1 MQKGKNKETAKKTE
15 SVNGEKK
22 KVHKKGG
29 NEVAFRP
36 QSIVEARYNLDRR
49 QNDIMDIAF
58 GMIDDQIDKKE
69 YSIRVADVKEY
80 YNIEDKSHAYRFLKQ
95 AVESLEG
102 KGFKLKKDE
111 NTSIFYPWFSKITY
125 VRAKNEENSHI
136 DFKMDDD
143 LKRMIVESRRGAY
156 YSIRYAINLSNK
168 YAKRLYYLF
177 QDRKNWN
184 LKNPDME
191 TGVFTIAIDEML
203 RMLDCPKS
211 YKYTDFK
218 RYVIKPSMEQINGS
232 TDIYFEYEEN
242 KGKLKSGQKGVL
254 SLTFHVTQLSANS
267 KVVAE
272 SPFYEITKQHSE
284 VKKYGYSNSEVRD
297 ILSMAKKYGRDR
309 NFIKE
314 ALAIVERSKCESRV
328 GLACYF
334 MKNGYNQPYEK
345 EQSWENK
352 YKMEKIEGQKI
363 SPAFHQREYDYEKL
377 ERDLLSSNIQPE
389 EKQVDSFTE
398 QGVRQAREVSSN
410 TQPEEKQVVTFT
422 DQRGGQVREISVDEL
437 QKMMAGNPQLQREI
451 ASLLEKM
458 NSNKL

>member
-1 MQKGKNKETAKKTE
+1 MAKKSE
-15 SVNGEKK
+15 SSQNEKK
-22 KVHKKGG
+22 KVRKKGG

-58 GMIDDQIDKKE
+58 GMIDDQVDKKE

-111 NTSIFYPWFSKITY
+111 DTSIFYPWFSKITY

-184 LKNPDME
+184 LKNPEME
-191 TGVFTIAIDEML
+191 TGVFTIAIEELL

-232 TDIYFEYEEN
+232 TDIHFEYEEN
-242 KGKLKSGQKGVL
+242 RGKLKSGQKGVV
-254 SLTFHVTQLSANS
+254 SITFHVTQLNPKA
-267 KVVAE
+267 KVVADAV
-272 SPFYEITKQHSE
+272 FYEITNQHMRIKQRGYLDSE
-284 VKKYGYSNSEVRD
+284 IRD
-297 ILSMAKKYGRDR
+297 ILSMAKKYERDDK
-309 NFIKE
+309 FVEE
-314 ALAIVERSKCESRV
+314 ALDVVACSKCESKV

-334 MKNGYNQPYEK
+334 MKNGYNVPHSKKRVDEQNESFDKVAEK
-345 EQSWENK
+345 NS
-352 YKMEKIEGQKI
+352 YYDF
-363 SPAFHQREYDYEKL
+363 PQREYNYEEL
-377 ERDLLSSNIQPE
+377 ERNLLNPNKERE
-389 EKQVDSFTE
+389 ESQQSEMKTYQ
-398 QGVRQAREVSSN
+398 N
-410 TQPEEKQVVTFT
+410 NNKKN
-422 DQRGGQVREISVDEL
+422 EISFEEL
-437 QKMMAGNPQLQREI
+437 QSMMVGNPQLQQQI

-458 NSNKL
+458 NKDKE

>member
-1 MQKGKNKETAKKTE
+1 MAKKAE
-15 SVNGEKK
+15 SSANNEKK
-22 KVHKKGG
+22 KARKKGG

-58 GMIDDQIDKKE
+58 GMIDDQIDRKE

-111 NTSIFYPWFSKITY
+111 DTSIFYPWFSKITY
-125 VRAKNEENSHI
+125 VRAKDEENSHI

-191 TGVFTIAIDEML
+191 TGVFTIAIEELL

-242 KGKLKSGQKGVL
+242 RGKLKSGQRGVL
-254 SLTFHVTQLSANS
+254 SLTFHVTQLNPNS
-267 KVVAE
+267 KVVADAA
-272 SPFYEITKQHSE
+272 FYEITSQHLE
-284 VKKYGYSNSEVRD
+284 IRKRGYLDAEVRD
-297 ILSMAKKYGRDR
+297 ILSMAKRYDRDD
-309 NFIKE
+309 NFIQE
-314 ALAIVERSKCESRV
+314 ALEIVDHTKCESRV

-334 MKNGYNQPYEK
+334 MTLVSVHP
-345 EQSWENK
+345 
-352 YKMEKIEGQKI
+352 
-363 SPAFHQREYDYEKL
+363 FHQIFAF
-377 ERDLLSSNIQPE
+377 LL
-389 EKQVDSFTE
+389 
-398 QGVRQAREVSSN
+398 
-410 TQPEEKQVVTFT
+410 
-422 DQRGGQVREISVDEL
+422 
-437 QKMMAGNPQLQREI
+437 
-451 ASLLEKM
+451 
-458 NSNKL
+458 

>member
-1 MQKGKNKETAKKTE
+1 MAKKSE
-15 SVNGEKK
+15 SSQNEKK
-22 KVHKKGG
+22 KVRKKGG

-58 GMIDDQIDKKE
+58 GMIDDQVDKKE

-111 NTSIFYPWFSKITY
+111 DTSIFYPWFSKITY
-125 VRAKNEENSHI
+125 VRARDEENSHI

-184 LKNPDME
+184 QKNPDLE
-191 TGVFTIAIDEML
+191 TGAFTIAIEELL

-242 KGKLKSGQKGVL
+242 KGKLRSGQKGVL
-254 SLTFHVTQLSANS
+254 SLTFHVTQLNPNS
-267 KVVAE
+267 KIVADAA
-272 SPFYEITKQHSE
+272 FYEITSQHVE
-284 VKKYGYSNSEVRD
+284 IRKRGYLDAEVRD
-297 ILSMAKKYGRDR
+297 ILSMAKKHARDDQY
-309 NFIKE
+309 IQE
-314 ALAIVERSKCESRV
+314 ALDVVERTKCDSRV

-334 MKNGYNQPYEK
+334 MKNGYNQISSGRKTEK
-345 EQSWENK
+345 KELETPESVSA
-352 YKMEKIEGQKI
+352 YYG
-363 SPAFHQREYDYEKL
+363 FHQRDY
-377 ERDLLSSNIQPE
+377 NY
-389 EKQVDSFTE
+389 
-398 QGVRQAREVSSN
+398 
-410 TQPEEKQVVTFT
+410 
-422 DQRGGQVREISVDEL
+422 DEL
-437 QKMMAGNPQLQREI
+437 EKNLLNQEGITKESHDTEITKEPKVTGKKEITKEITVEELQSMMAGNPQLQQEI

-458 NSNKL
+458 NGEKK

>member
-1 MQKGKNKETAKKTE
+1 MAKKSE
-15 SVNGEKK
+15 STHIEKK
-22 KVHKKGG
+22 KVRKKGG

-58 GMIDDQIDKKE
+58 GMIDDQVDKKE

-111 NTSIFYPWFSKITY
+111 DTSIFYPWFSKITY
-125 VRAKNEENSHI
+125 VRARDEENSHI

-177 QDRKNWN
+177 QDRKNMYE
-184 LKNPDME
+184 KIPDRE
-191 TGVFTIAIDEML
+191 TGVFTIAIEELL

-218 RYVIKPSMEQINGS
+218 RYVLKPSMEQINGS

-242 KGKLKSGQKGVL
+242 RGKLKSGQRGII
-254 SLTFHVTQLSANS
+254 SLTFRVMQLSPNS
-267 KVVAE
+267 KVVADT
-272 SPFYEITKQHSE
+272 SFYEITSQHVELRKRGYQDAE
-284 VKKYGYSNSEVRD
+284 VKD
-297 ILSMAKKYGRDR
+297 ILSMAKKFERDDH
-309 NFIKE
+309 FIRE
-314 ALAIVERSKCESRV
+314 ALDIVEQTKCESKV

-334 MKNGYNQPYEK
+334 MKNGYNQPNGKHPVEQRETINK
-345 EQSWENK
+345 VAEQST
-352 YKMEKIEGQKI
+352 YH
-363 SPAFHQREYDYEKL
+363 AFPQREYNYEEL
-377 ERDLLSSNIQPE
+377 ERNILQQKQIKE
-389 EKQVDSFTE
+389 EKKCPDEMPVKKS
-398 QGVRQAREVSSN
+398 R
-410 TQPEEKQVVTFT
+410 KKK
-422 DQRGGQVREISVDEL
+422 EISVEEL
-437 QKMMAGNPQLQREI
+437 QSMMAQNPMLQQEI
-451 ASLLEKM
+451 VSLLEKM
-458 NSNKL
+458 KGKNEPK

>member
-1 MQKGKNKETAKKTE
+1 MREYGGKYSEGGSMAKKAET
-15 SVNGEKK
+15 SQNEKK
-22 KVHKKGG
+22 KVKKKGG

-125 VRAKNEENSHI
+125 VRAKDEENSHI

-191 TGVFTIAIDEML
+191 TGVFTIAIDELL

-218 RYVIKPSMEQINGS
+218 RYVIRPSMEQINGS

-254 SLTFHVTQLSANS
+254 SLTFHVTQLNPNS
-267 KVVAE
+267 KIVAD
-272 SPFYEITKQHSE
+272 STFYEITSQHVE
-284 VKKYGYSNSEVRD
+284 IRKRGYQDTEVRD
-297 ILSMAKKYGRDR
+297 ILSMARKFNRDDR
-309 NFIKE
+309 FIEE
-314 ALAIVERSKCESRV
+314 ALDVVDQTKCDSRV

-334 MKNGYNQPYEK
+334 MKQGYNQPYANR
-345 EQSWENK
+345 Q
-352 YKMEKIEGQKI
+352 MEKADGLKI
-363 SPAFHQREYDYEKL
+363 AERTTAYADFQQRDYNYEELEKN
-377 ERDLLSSNIQPE
+377 LLNQGGISEPPQE
-389 EKQVDSFTE
+389 TE
-398 QGVRQAREVSSN
+398 AKKPKSTGV
-410 TQPEEKQVVTFT
+410 K
-422 DQRGGQVREISVDEL
+422 EISVEEL
-437 QKMMAGNPQLQREI
+437 QSMMAGNPQLQKEI

-458 NSNKL
+458 NGERK

>member
-1 MQKGKNKETAKKTE
+1 MAKKSE
-15 SVNGEKK
+15 SQNGGK
-22 KVHKKGG
+22 KVRKKGG

-58 GMIDDQIDKKE
+58 GMIDDQVDKKE

-111 NTSIFYPWFSKITY
+111 DTSIFYPWFSKITY
-125 VRAKNEENSHI
+125 VRAKDEENSHI

-143 LKRMIVESRRGAY
+143 LKKMIVDSRRGAY

-184 LKNPDME
+184 AKNPALE
-191 TGVFTIAIDEML
+191 TGVFTIAIDELL

-242 KGKLKSGQKGVL
+242 RGKLKSGQHGIV
-254 SLTFHVTQLSANS
+254 SLTFHVTQLNPNS
-267 KVVAE
+267 KVVADAA
-272 SPFYEITKQHSE
+272 FYEVTSQHGQIRKRGYTDSE
-284 VKKYGYSNSEVRD
+284 TRD
-297 ILSMAKKYGRDR
+297 ILTMAGKYNRDEI
-309 NFIKE
+309 FINE
-314 ALAIVERSKCESRV
+314 ALDIVDVTKCDSRV

-334 MKNGYNQPYEK
+334 MKNGYKKPSGRYGTGTQGRADRVAEY
-345 EQSWENK
+345 SG
-352 YKMEKIEGQKI
+352 YSDI
-363 SPAFHQREYDYEKL
+363 HQREYDYEEL
-377 ERDLLSSNIQPE
+377 EKNLLNKSAKPE
-389 EKQVDSFTE
+389 KPEPLVT
-398 QGVRQAREVSSN
+398 VS
-410 TQPEEKQVVTFT
+410 E
-422 DQRGGQVREISVDEL
+422 RGGGEKKEISVEEL
-437 QKMMAGNPQLQREI
+437 QSMMAGNPQLQQEI

-458 NSNKL
+458 SGKK

>member
-1 MQKGKNKETAKKTE
+1 MAKKSE
-15 SVNGEKK
+15 SAQNQKK
-22 KVHKKGG
+22 KIRKKGG

-58 GMIDDQIDKKE
+58 GMIDDEVDRKE

-111 NTSIFYPWFSKITY
+111 DTSIFYPWFSKITY
-125 VRAKNEENSHI
+125 VRARDEENSHI

-184 LKNPDME
+184 LKNPELE
-191 TGVFTIAIDEML
+191 TGVFTIAIEELL

-242 KGKLKSGQKGVL
+242 RGKLKSGQKGVI
-254 SLTFHVTQLSANS
+254 SLTFHVTQLSPNS
-267 KVVAE
+267 KVVADAV
-272 SPFYEITKQHSE
+272 FYEITRQHTD
-284 VKKYGYSNSEVRD
+284 VKKRGYLDGEVRD
-297 ILSMAKKYGRDR
+297 ILSMAKKYKRDEMFV
-309 NFIKE
+309 NE
-314 ALAIVERSKCESRV
+314 ALDIVDHTRCESRV

-334 MKNGYNQPYEK
+334 MKNGYNQPGQNRQPENGEAGNNMQGSFPQRNYNYEELERSLLNREQAESGDLQK
-345 EQSWENK
+345 EKKLEPKTENK
-352 YKMEKIEGQKI
+352 AKKI
-363 SPAFHQREYDYEKL
+363 SVE
-377 ERDLLSSNIQPE
+377 
-389 EKQVDSFTE
+389 
-398 QGVRQAREVSSN
+398 
-410 TQPEEKQVVTFT
+410 
-422 DQRGGQVREISVDEL
+422 EL
-437 QKMMAGNPQLQREI
+437 QSMMAENPQFQKEI

-458 NSNKL
+458 SGEGMQP

>member
-1 MQKGKNKETAKKTE
+1 MARKSEVSTQN
-15 SVNGEKK
+15 EKK
-22 KVHKKGG
+22 KVRKKGG

-58 GMIDDQIDKKE
+58 GMIDDQVDKKE

-111 NTSIFYPWFSKITY
+111 DTSIFYPWFSKITY
-125 VRAKNEENSHI
+125 VRAKDEENSHI

-191 TGVFTIAIDEML
+191 TGVFTIAIEELL

-232 TDIYFEYEEN
+232 TDIYFEYVEN
-242 KGKLKSGQKGVL
+242 RGKLRSGQKGVM
-254 SLTFHVTQLSANS
+254 SLTFHVTQLNPNS
-267 KVVAE
+267 KVVAD
-272 SPFYEITKQHSE
+272 SAFYEITSQHVE
-284 VKKYGYSNSEVRD
+284 IRKKGYQDAEVRD
-297 ILSMAKKYGRDR
+297 ILSMAKKYERDDA
-309 NFIKE
+309 FIQE
-314 ALAIVERSKCESRV
+314 ALEIVDHTRCDSRV

-334 MKNGYNQPYEK
+334 MKNGYNQLSTGRQVDPRTPLKVAEK
-345 EQSWENK
+345 STYQS
-352 YKMEKIEGQKI
+352 
-363 SPAFHQREYDYEKL
+363 FHQRDYNYDEL
-377 ERDLLSSNIQPE
+377 ERDLLTQGGIAQDMRQPE
-389 EKQVDSFTE
+389 EPME
-398 QGVRQAREVSSN
+398 QKAPG
-410 TQPEEKQVVTFT
+410 KK
-422 DQRGGQVREISVDEL
+422 EISVEEL
-437 QKMMAGNPQLQREI
+437 QSMMASNPQLQQEI

-458 NSNKL
+458 NGEGNGRMM

>member
-1 MQKGKNKETAKKTE
+1 MAKKSE
-15 SVNGEKK
+15 SSQNEKK
-22 KVHKKGG
+22 KVRKKGG

-58 GMIDDQIDKKE
+58 GMIDDQVDKKE

-111 NTSIFYPWFSKITY
+111 DTSIFYPWFSKITY
-125 VRAKNEENSHI
+125 VRAKDEENSHI

-184 LKNPDME
+184 QKNPDLE
-191 TGVFTIAIDEML
+191 TGTFTIAIEELL

-242 KGKLKSGQKGVL
+242 KGKLRSGQKGVL
-254 SLTFHVTQLSANS
+254 SLTFHVTQLNPNS
-267 KVVAE
+267 KIVADAA
-272 SPFYEITKQHSE
+272 FYEITSQHVE
-284 VKKYGYSNSEVRD
+284 IRKRGYLDAEVRD
-297 ILSMAKKYGRDR
+297 ILSMAKKHSR
-309 NFIKE
+309 NDQYIQE
-314 ALAIVERSKCESRV
+314 ALDVVERTKCDSRV

-334 MKNGYNQPYEK
+334 MKNGYNQISSGRKTEK
-345 EQSWENK
+345 KELETPESVSA
-352 YKMEKIEGQKI
+352 YYG
-363 SPAFHQREYDYEKL
+363 FHQRDY
-377 ERDLLSSNIQPE
+377 NY
-389 EKQVDSFTE
+389 
-398 QGVRQAREVSSN
+398 
-410 TQPEEKQVVTFT
+410 
-422 DQRGGQVREISVDEL
+422 DEL
-437 QKMMAGNPQLQREI
+437 EKNLLNQEGISKESHGAEITKEPKVNGKKEITVEELQCMMAGNPQLQQEI

-458 NSNKL
+458 NGENK

>member
-1 MQKGKNKETAKKTE
+1 MARKSDSTQN
-15 SVNGEKK
+15 EKK
-22 KVHKKGG
+22 KVRKKGG

-58 GMIDDQIDKKE
+58 GMIDDEVDKKE

-111 NTSIFYPWFSKITY
+111 DTSIFYPWFSKITY
-125 VRAKNEENSHI
+125 VRARDEENSHI

-191 TGVFTIAIDEML
+191 TGVFTITIEELL

-242 KGKLKSGQKGVL
+242 RGKLKSGQKGVI
-254 SLTFHVTQLSANS
+254 SLTFHVTQLNPNS
-267 KVVAE
+267 KVVAD
-272 SPFYEITKQHSE
+272 SSFYEITSQHLE
-284 VKKYGYSNSEVRD
+284 IKKRGYQDAEAKD
-297 ILSMAKKYGRDR
+297 ILSMAKKYNRDDG
-309 NFIKE
+309 FIQE
-314 ALAIVERSKCESRV
+314 ALDIVDRTKCDSRV

-334 MKNGYNQPYEK
+334 MKNGYNQPSNSRQIEK
-345 EQSWENK
+345 VIS
-352 YKMEKIEGQKI
+352 EKKPEPSSYHG
-363 SPAFHQREYDYEKL
+363 FHQRNYDYEEL
-377 ERDLLSSNIQPE
+377 EKNLLNRAPVSESLKSVDISEAQ
-389 EKQVDSFTE
+389 EK
-398 QGVRQAREVSSN
+398 N
-410 TQPEEKQVVTFT
+410 EKK
-422 DQRGGQVREISVDEL
+422 EISVEEL
-437 QKMMAGNPQLQREI
+437 QNMMAENPQLKQEI

-458 NSNKL
+458 NGEHK

>member
-1 MQKGKNKETAKKTE
+1 MPKKAEASSQDAKK
-15 SVNGEKK
+15 KIR
-22 KVHKKGG
+22 KKGG

-58 GMIDDQIDKKE
+58 GMIDDQVDKKE

-111 NTSIFYPWFSKITY
+111 DTSIFYPWFSKITY
-125 VRAKNEENSHI
+125 VRAKDEENSHI

-191 TGVFTIAIDEML
+191 TGVFTIAIEELL

-242 KGKLKSGQKGVL
+242 RGKLKSGQKGVL
-254 SLTFHVTQLSANS
+254 SLTFHVTQLNANS
-267 KVVAE
+267 KVVADAA
-272 SPFYEITKQHSE
+272 FYEITSQHVE
-284 VKKYGYSNSEVRD
+284 IRKRGYQDAEVRD
-297 ILSMAKKYGRDR
+297 ILSMAKKYER
-309 NFIKE
+309 NDSFIQE
-314 ALAIVERSKCESRV
+314 ALDIVDRSKCDSRV

-334 MKNGYNQPYEK
+334 MKNGYNQLSSGHYSEK
-345 EQSWENK
+345 ENMMTKVAES
-352 YKMEKIEGQKI
+352 
-363 SPAFHQREYDYEKL
+363 SAACHPFHQREYDYEEL
-377 ERDLLSSNIQPE
+377 EKNLLSQNSIANE
-389 EKQVDSFTE
+389 GSKADKTE
-398 QGVRQAREVSSN
+398 QQKTV
-410 TQPEEKQVVTFT
+410 EK
-422 DQRGGQVREISVDEL
+422 REISVEEL
-437 QKMMAGNPQLQREI
+437 QSMMADNPQLQQEI
-451 ASLLEKM
+451 VSLLEKM
-458 NSNKL
+458 NGAKGPNYS

>member
-1 MQKGKNKETAKKTE
+1 MAKKAE
-15 SVNGEKK
+15 SSQTEKK
-22 KVHKKGG
+22 KTRKKGG

-58 GMIDDQIDKKE
+58 GMIDDQIDRKE

-111 NTSIFYPWFSKITY
+111 DTSIFYPWFSKITY
-125 VRAKNEENSHI
+125 VRAKDEENSHI
-136 DFKMDDD
+136 DFKMDED

-191 TGVFTIAIDEML
+191 TGVFTIAIEELL

-242 KGKLKSGQKGVL
+242 RGKLRSGQKGII
-254 SLTFHVTQLSANS
+254 SLTFRVMQLSPNA
-267 KVVAE
+267 KIVADA
-272 SPFYEITKQHSE
+272 PFYEITSQHLELRKKGYSDAE
-284 VKKYGYSNSEVRD
+284 VKD
-297 ILSMAKKYGRDR
+297 ILLMAQKYNRDDK
-309 NFIKE
+309 FIMD
-314 ALAIVERSKCESRV
+314 ALDIVDHTKCESRV

-334 MKNGYNQPYEK
+334 MKNGYNKPNIRKVPQQNESTGRTT
-345 EQSWENK
+345 EQNT
-352 YKMEKIEGQKI
+352 YY
-363 SPAFHQREYDYEKL
+363 AFRQREYDYEEL
-377 ERDLLSSNIQPE
+377 ERDLLNRGRKQ
-389 EKQVDSFTE
+389 EK
-398 QGVRQAREVSSN
+398 VRKPVEV
-410 TQPEEKQVVTFT
+410 PKPAEKKKK
-422 DQRGGQVREISVDEL
+422 EISVEEL
-437 QKMMAGNPQLQREI
+437 QSMMAKNPLLQQEI

-458 NSNKL
+458 NSGNK

>member
-1 MQKGKNKETAKKTE
+1 MAKKAE
-15 SVNGEKK
+15 SSVNNEKK
-22 KVHKKGG
+22 KTRKKGG

-58 GMIDDQIDKKE
+58 GMIDDQIDRKE

-111 NTSIFYPWFSKITY
+111 DTSIFYPWFSKITY
-125 VRAKNEENSHI
+125 VRAKDEENSHI

-191 TGVFTIAIDEML
+191 TGVFTIAIEELL

-242 KGKLKSGQKGVL
+242 RGKLKSGQKGVL
-254 SLTFHVTQLSANS
+254 SLTFHVTQLNPNS
-267 KVVAE
+267 KVVADAA
-272 SPFYEITKQHSE
+272 FYEITSQHVE
-284 VKKYGYSNSEVRD
+284 IRKRGYLDAEVRD
-297 ILSMAKKYGRDR
+297 ILSMAKRYDRDD
-309 NFIKE
+309 NFIQE
-314 ALAIVERSKCESRV
+314 ALEIVDHTKCESRV

-334 MKNGYNQPYEK
+334 MKNGYNQLSSSRQLEK
-345 EQSWENK
+345 GTNLKVAERSASYHN
-352 YKMEKIEGQKI
+352 
-363 SPAFHQREYDYEKL
+363 FHQRNYDYDELEKN
-377 ERDLLSSNIQPE
+377 LLNQSIA
-389 EKQVDSFTE
+389 TE
-398 QGVRQAREVSSN
+398 MQKSDKIDEQKPMG
-410 TQPEEKQVVTFT
+410 K
-422 DQRGGQVREISVDEL
+422 REISFEEL
-437 QKMMAGNPQLQREI
+437 QSMMAGNPQLQQEI

-458 NSNKL
+458 NGTGQR

>member
-1 MQKGKNKETAKKTE
+1 MAKKTE
-15 SVNGEKK
+15 SAQNDKK
-22 KVHKKGG
+22 KIRKKGG

-58 GMIDDQIDKKE
+58 GMIDDQVDKKE

-111 NTSIFYPWFSKITY
+111 DTSIFYPWFSKITY
-125 VRAKNEENSHI
+125 VRAKDEENSHI

-191 TGVFTIAIDEML
+191 TGVFTIAIEELL

-242 KGKLKSGQKGVL
+242 RGKMKSGQKGVI
-254 SLTFHVTQLSANS
+254 SLTFHVTQLNPNS
-267 KVVAE
+267 KVVADAA
-272 SPFYEITKQHSE
+272 FYEITSQHLEIRKRGYQDSE
-284 VKKYGYSNSEVRD
+284 TKD
-297 ILSMAKKYGRDR
+297 ILSMAKKYNRDEK
-309 NFIKE
+309 FVQE
-314 ALAIVERSKCESRV
+314 ALDIVDCTKCDSRV

-334 MKNGYNQPYEK
+334 MKNGFHQPASKRQAEK
-345 EQSWENK
+345 NTFEKVSEQN
-352 YKMEKIEGQKI
+352 ILHG
-363 SPAFHQREYDYEKL
+363 FHQRNYDYDELEKS
-377 ERDLLSSNIQPE
+377 LLNGGKTANEDIQGGEKKE
-389 EKQVDSFTE
+389 EKNN
-398 QGVRQAREVSSN
+398 G
-410 TQPEEKQVVTFT
+410 KK
-422 DQRGGQVREISVDEL
+422 EISVEEL
-437 QKMMAGNPQLQREI
+437 QSMMAGNPQLQQEI

-458 NSNKL
+458 NCEKKK

>member
-1 MQKGKNKETAKKTE
+1 MAKKAET
-15 SVNGEKK
+15 SKNEKK
-22 KVHKKGG
+22 KVRKKGG

-111 NTSIFYPWFSKITY
+111 DTSIFYPWFSKITY
-125 VRAKNEENSHI
+125 VRARDEENSHI
-136 DFKMDDD
+136 DFKMDED

-191 TGVFTIAIDEML
+191 TGAFTIAIEELL

-218 RYVIKPSMEQINGS
+218 RYVIRPSMEQINGS

-242 KGKLKSGQKGVL
+242 RGKLKSGQKGVL
-254 SLTFHVTQLSANS
+254 SLTFHVTQLNPNS
-267 KVVAE
+267 KVVAD
-272 SPFYEITKQHSE
+272 SAFYEITSQHLE
-284 VKKYGYSNSEVRD
+284 VKKRGYKDTEVRD
-297 ILSMAKKYGRDR
+297 ILSMAKKFNRDDR
-309 NFIKE
+309 FIEE
-314 ALAIVERSKCESRV
+314 ALDVVDHTKCDSRV

-334 MKNGYNQPYEK
+334 MKHGYNQPYAGRQAEK
-345 EQSWENK
+345 ADVLKTAERAASYAGFQ
-352 YKMEKIEGQKI
+352 
-363 SPAFHQREYDYEKL
+363 QRDYDYGELEKN
-377 ERDLLSSNIQPE
+377 LLSQEGISKAPKKE
-389 EKQVDSFTE
+389 E
-398 QGVRQAREVSSN
+398 A
-410 TQPEEKQVVTFT
+410 EKKKGT
-422 DQRGGQVREISVDEL
+422 GIKEISVEEL
-437 QKMMAGNPQLQREI
+437 QSMMAGNPQLQQEI
-451 ASLLEKM
+451 ASLLKKM
-458 NSNKL
+458 NGEKN

>member
-1 MQKGKNKETAKKTE
+1 MAKK
-15 SVNGEKK
+15 SDSSQNEKK
-22 KVHKKGG
+22 KVRKKGG

-58 GMIDDQIDKKE
+58 GMIDDQVDKKE

-111 NTSIFYPWFSKITY
+111 DTSIFYPWFSKITY

-184 LKNPDME
+184 LKNPEME
-191 TGVFTIAIDEML
+191 TGVFTIAIEELL

-232 TDIYFEYEEN
+232 TDIHFEYEEN
-242 KGKLKSGQKGVL
+242 RGKLKSGQKGVV
-254 SLTFHVTQLSANS
+254 SITFHVTQLNPNA
-267 KVVAE
+267 KVVADAV
-272 SPFYEITKQHSE
+272 FYEITNQHVRMKQR
-284 VKKYGYSNSEVRD
+284 GYSDTEIRD
-297 ILSMAKKYGRDR
+297 ILSMAKKYERDEK
-309 NFIKE
+309 FVEE
-314 ALAIVERSKCESRV
+314 ALDVVKYSKCESKV

-334 MKNGYNQPYEK
+334 MKNGYNVPHTKQRSDEK
-345 EQSWENK
+345 REIIDRVA
-352 YKMEKIEGQKI
+352 EKN
-363 SPAFHQREYDYEKL
+363 SYYDFPQREYNYEEL
-377 ERDLLSSNIQPE
+377 EKNLLNPNREKE
-389 EKQVDSFTE
+389 EHQAIEIETYQKDEKKKQISFE
-398 QGVRQAREVSSN
+398 
-410 TQPEEKQVVTFT
+410 
-422 DQRGGQVREISVDEL
+422 EL
-437 QKMMAGNPQLQREI
+437 QSMMAGNPQLQQQI

-458 NSNKL
+458 NGNKE

>member
-1 MQKGKNKETAKKTE
+1 MAKKAET
-15 SVNGEKK
+15 SQSEKK
-22 KVHKKGG
+22 KVRKKGG

-111 NTSIFYPWFSKITY
+111 DTSIFYPWFSKITY
-125 VRAKNEENSHI
+125 VRAKDEENSHI

-191 TGVFTIAIDEML
+191 TGVFTIAIEELL

-232 TDIYFEYEEN
+232 TDIYFEYDEN
-242 KGKLKSGQKGVL
+242 RGKLKSGQKGVL
-254 SLTFHVTQLSANS
+254 SLTFHVTQLNPNS
-267 KVVAE
+267 KIVAD
-272 SPFYEITKQHSE
+272 STFYEITSQHVE
-284 VKKYGYSNSEVRD
+284 IRKRGYLDAEVRD
-297 ILSMAKKYGRDR
+297 ILSMARKFSRDDR
-309 NFIKE
+309 FIEE
-314 ALAIVERSKCESRV
+314 ALDVVDHTKCDSRV

-334 MKNGYNQPYEK
+334 MKHGYNQPYTSRQPEK
-345 EQSWENK
+345 YDGLKTAERTTAYAGFE
-352 YKMEKIEGQKI
+352 
-363 SPAFHQREYDYEKL
+363 QREYDYEEL
-377 ERDLLSSNIQPE
+377 EKNLLNQGKMSQPQQKAE
-389 EKQVDSFTE
+389 EKKPKNT
-398 QGVRQAREVSSN
+398 GV
-410 TQPEEKQVVTFT
+410 K
-422 DQRGGQVREISVDEL
+422 EISVEEL
-437 QKMMAGNPQLQREI
+437 QSMMAGNPQLQQEI

-458 NSNKL
+458 NGKKQ

>member
-1 MQKGKNKETAKKTE
+1 MPKKTDLSQNE
-15 SVNGEKK
+15 RR

-58 GMIDDQIDKKE
+58 GMIDDEVDKKE

-125 VRAKNEENSHI
+125 VRARDEENSHI

-184 LKNPDME
+184 LKNPDLE
-191 TGVFTIAIDEML
+191 TGVFTLSIEELL

-242 KGKLKSGQKGVL
+242 RGKLKSGQKGIA
-254 SLTFHVTQLSANS
+254 SLTFHVRQLSS
-267 KVVAE
+267 HPKVVAE
-272 SPFYEITKQHSE
+272 AAFYEITSQHLE
-284 VKKYGYSNSEVRD
+284 LRKMGYLDAEAKD
-297 ILSMAKKYGRDR
+297 ILSMAKKHKRDEK
-309 NFIKE
+309 FVQE
-314 ALAIVERSKCESRV
+314 ALDIVERTKCDSRV

-334 MKNGYNQPYEK
+334 MKNGFNQPFSGQSIEK
-345 EQSWENK
+345 EQTGKSAGNGTF
-352 YKMEKIEGQKI
+352 Y
-363 SPAFHQREYDYEKL
+363 AFDQREYDYEKL
-377 ERDLLSSNIQPE
+377 EKSLLQHGRTQERSLRSKE
-389 EKQVDSFTE
+389 VFE
-398 QGVRQAREVSSN
+398 QQAGRQM
-410 TQPEEKQVVTFT
+410 
-422 DQRGGQVREISVDEL
+422 EISVEEL
-437 QKMMAGNPQLQREI
+437 QSMMAGNPQLQQEI
-451 ASLLEKM
+451 ASLLAKM
-458 NSNKL
+458 NSGKKKA

>member
-1 MQKGKNKETAKKTE
+1 MAKKSE
-15 SVNGEKK
+15 SSQNEKK
-22 KVHKKGG
+22 KKSKKGG

-58 GMIDDQIDKKE
+58 GMIDDQVDKKE

-111 NTSIFYPWFSKITY
+111 DTSIFYPWFSKITY

-184 LKNPDME
+184 LKNPDLE
-191 TGVFTIAIDEML
+191 TGVFTIAIDELL

-232 TDIYFEYEEN
+232 TDICFEYEEN
-242 KGKLKSGQKGVL
+242 RGKLKSGQRGVL
-254 SLTFHVTQLSANS
+254 SLTFHVTQLNPNP

-272 SPFYEITKQHSE
+272 SSFYEITSQHLAI
-284 VKKYGYSNSEVRD
+284 KKKGYTDAEVRD
-297 ILSMAKKYGRDR
+297 ILTMANKYERGDK
-309 NFIKE
+309 FIEE
-314 ALAIVERSKCESRV
+314 ALDVVQHTKCESRV

-334 MKNGYNQPYEK
+334 MKNGYNQPYAK
-345 EQSWENK
+345 QR
-352 YKMEKIEGQKI
+352 QKRK
-363 SPAFHQREYDYEKL
+363 SPAEQNAGQSTYQAFQQREYDYEEL
-377 ERDLLSSNIQPE
+377 EKNLLTSSRKK
-389 EKQVDSFTE
+389 EK
-398 QGVRQAREVSSN
+398 RQA
-410 TQPEEKQVVTFT
+410 VTIT
-422 DQRGGQVREISVDEL
+422 DYKDGQKKEISVEEL
-437 QKMMAGNPQLQREI
+437 QTMMAGNPQLQQEI

-458 NSNKL
+458 NGKKQ

>member
-1 MQKGKNKETAKKTE
+1 MAKKSE
-15 SVNGEKK
+15 SAAGEKK
-22 KVHKKGG
+22 KVRKKGG

-58 GMIDDQIDKKE
+58 GMIDDQMDRKE

-111 NTSIFYPWFSKITY
+111 DTSIFYPWFSKITY

-191 TGVFTIAIDEML
+191 TGVFTIAIDELL

-242 KGKLKSGQKGVL
+242 RGKLRSGQKGVL
-254 SLTFHVTQLSANS
+254 SLTFHVTQLSPNS
-267 KVVAE
+267 KVVADAA
-272 SPFYEITKQHSE
+272 FYEITQQHSDIR
-284 VKKYGYSNSEVRD
+284 KLGYTNAEVRD
-297 ILSMAKKYGRDR
+297 ILSMAKKYDR
-309 NFIKE
+309 SDSFIEE
-314 ALAIVERSKCESRV
+314 ALEVVERTRCESRV

-334 MKNGYNQPYEK
+334 MKNGYNQPYIR
-345 EQSWENK
+345 EQPAETKYNK
-352 YKMEKIEGQKI
+352 VNRVAEQNSYR
-363 SPAFHQREYDYEKL
+363 SFHQREYDYEKL
-377 ERDLLSSNIQPE
+377 EKNLLNSSRQPE
-389 EKQVDSFTE
+389 E
-398 QGVRQAREVSSN
+398 
-410 TQPEEKQVVTFT
+410 TQTVTIT
-422 DQRGGQVREISVDEL
+422 DQKGGRVREISVEDL
-437 QKMMAGNPQLQREI
+437 QNMMAGNPQLQQEI

-458 NSNKL
+458 SQNKL

>member
-1 MQKGKNKETAKKTE
+1 MAKKTDTQQ
-15 SVNGEKK
+15 NEKK
-22 KVHKKGG
+22 RARKKGG

-58 GMIDDQIDKKE
+58 GMIDDEVDKKE

-111 NTSIFYPWFSKITY
+111 DTSIFYPWFSKITY
-125 VRAKNEENSHI
+125 VRAKDEENSHI

-184 LKNPDME
+184 LKNPEME
-191 TGVFTIAIDEML
+191 TGVFTIAIDELL

-218 RYVIKPSMEQINGS
+218 RYVVKPSMEQINGS
-232 TDIYFEYEEN
+232 TDIHFDYEEN
-242 KGKLKSGQKGVL
+242 RGKLKSGQKGVI
-254 SLTFHVTQLSANS
+254 SLTFHVTQLNPNS
-267 KVVAE
+267 KVVADAV
-272 SPFYEITKQHSE
+272 FYEITSQHVE
-284 VKKYGYSNSEVRD
+284 LKKRGYSDEEAKD
-297 ILSMAKKYGRDR
+297 ILSMAKKYNRDN
-309 NFIKE
+309 NFIEE
-314 ALAIVERSKCESRV
+314 AIDIVDQSKCDSRV

-334 MKNGYNQPYEK
+334 MKNGYNQPRSRRGKAKDKIGAEK
-345 EQSWENK
+345 VTGTNTFYDFS
-352 YKMEKIEGQKI
+352 
-363 SPAFHQREYDYEKL
+363 QRKYDYEEL
-377 ERDLLSSNIQPE
+377 EKNLLNLDAQAEPCKKGEMAE
-389 EKQVDSFTE
+389 ENSD
-398 QGVRQAREVSSN
+398 
-410 TQPEEKQVVTFT
+410 
-422 DQRGGQVREISVDEL
+422 RGKESKEISFAEL
-437 QKMMAGNPQLQREI
+437 QAMMIGNPQLQKEI

-458 NSNKL
+458 NEGKK

>member
-1 MQKGKNKETAKKTE
+1 MAKKSE
-15 SVNGEKK
+15 SSQNEKK
-22 KVHKKGG
+22 KIRKKGG

-58 GMIDDQIDKKE
+58 GMIDDQVDKKE

-95 AVESLEG
+95 AVESMEG

-111 NTSIFYPWFSKITY
+111 DTSIFYPWFSKITY
-125 VRAKNEENSHI
+125 VRAKDEENSHI

-184 LKNPDME
+184 LKNPDLE
-191 TGVFTIAIDEML
+191 TGVFTIAIEELL

-242 KGKLKSGQKGVL
+242 RGKLKSGQRGVL
-254 SLTFHVTQLSANS
+254 SLTFHVTQLNPHS
-267 KVVAE
+267 KVVADAA
-272 SPFYEITKQHSE
+272 FYEITAQHTEIKSR
-284 VKKYGYSNSEVRD
+284 GYQDAEARD
-297 ILSMAKKYGRDR
+297 ILSMAKKYDRDDQ
-309 NFIKE
+309 FIKE
-314 ALAIVERSKCESRV
+314 ALDIVERTKCDSRV

-334 MKNGYNQPYEK
+334 MKNGYNQPVYNRLEP
-345 EQSWENK
+345 ER
-352 YKMEKIEGQKI
+352 KIEKRAEK
-363 SPAFHQREYDYEKL
+363 STYYAFHQREYDYDELEKNL
-377 ERDLLSSNIQPE
+377 LNQGRVAEDPAEGEMVETQDLR
-389 EKQVDSFTE
+389 KKKD
-398 QGVRQAREVSSN
+398 
-410 TQPEEKQVVTFT
+410 
-422 DQRGGQVREISVDEL
+422 ISVEEL
-437 QKMMAGNPQLQREI
+437 QSLMAGNPKLQQEI
-451 ASLLEKM
+451 ASLLKKM
-458 NSNKL
+458 NGEGGE

>member
-1 MQKGKNKETAKKTE
+1 MAKK
-15 SVNGEKK
+15 SDSAQGEKK
-22 KVHKKGG
+22 KVRKKGG

-58 GMIDDQIDKKE
+58 GMIDDQVDKKE

-95 AVESLEG
+95 AVESMEG

-111 NTSIFYPWFSKITY
+111 DTSIFYPWFSKITY
-125 VRAKNEENSHI
+125 VRAKDEENSHI

-191 TGVFTIAIDEML
+191 TGVFTIAIEELL

-232 TDIYFEYEEN
+232 TDIYFEYVEN
-242 KGKLKSGQKGVL
+242 RGKLKSGQKGVL
-254 SLTFHVTQLSANS
+254 SLTFHVTQLNPHS
-267 KVVAE
+267 KVVAD
-272 SPFYEITKQHSE
+272 SAFYEITSLHTE
-284 VKKYGYSNSEVRD
+284 IKKRGYLDAEAKD
-297 ILSMAKKYGRDR
+297 ILSMAKKHNRDDK
-309 NFIKE
+309 FIQE
-314 ALAIVERSKCESRV
+314 ALDVVDCTKCDSRV

-334 MKNGYNQPYEK
+334 MKNGYNQPISGRQEQGRKSEK
-345 EQSWENK
+345 VA
-352 YKMEKIEGQKI
+352 EKNTYH
-363 SPAFHQREYDYEKL
+363 AFHQREYDYEEL
-377 ERDLLSSNIQPE
+377 EKDLLNHGRRTE
-389 EKQVDSFTE
+389 ECLSDEAQNSKKVQK
-398 QGVRQAREVSSN
+398 N
-410 TQPEEKQVVTFT
+410 K
-422 DQRGGQVREISVDEL
+422 EISVEEL
-437 QKMMAGNPQLQREI
+437 QSLMAGNPQLQQEI
-451 ASLLEKM
+451 ASLLKKM
-458 NSNKL
+458 NGEG

>member
-1 MQKGKNKETAKKTE
+1 MAKKTE
-15 SVNGEKK
+15 GSSQNEKK
-22 KVHKKGG
+22 KVRKKGG

-58 GMIDDQIDKKE
+58 GMIDDQVDKKE

-111 NTSIFYPWFSKITY
+111 DTSIFYPWFSKITY
-125 VRAKNEENSHI
+125 VRAKDEENSHI

-184 LKNPDME
+184 LRNPDME
-191 TGVFTIAIDEML
+191 TGVFTIAIEELL

-242 KGKLKSGQKGVL
+242 RGKLKSGQKGVL
-254 SLTFHVTQLSANS
+254 SLTFHVTQLNPNS
-267 KVVAE
+267 KVVAD
-272 SPFYEITKQHSE
+272 SAFYEITSQHVE
-284 VKKYGYSNSEVRD
+284 IRKRGYQDPEVRD
-297 ILSMAKKYGRDR
+297 ILSMAKKYDRDDI
-309 NFIKE
+309 FIQE
-314 ALAIVERSKCESRV
+314 ALDIVDHTKCDSRV

-334 MKNGYNQPYEK
+334 MKNGYNQ
-345 EQSWENK
+345 
-352 YKMEKIEGQKI
+352 I
-363 SPAFHQREYDYEKL
+363 SPGRQAAKVTTGKVAEPQGPYHRFHQRDYDYDELEKN
-377 ERDLLSSNIQPE
+377 LLNQEGIAKDVHQTDDAEPKAA
-389 EKQVDSFTE
+389 EK
-398 QGVRQAREVSSN
+398 
-410 TQPEEKQVVTFT
+410 K
-422 DQRGGQVREISVDEL
+422 EISVEEL
-437 QKMMAGNPQLQREI
+437 QSMMAGNPQLQQEI
-451 ASLLEKM
+451 ASLLEKL
-458 NSNKL
+458 NGEGRK

>member
-1 MQKGKNKETAKKTE
+1 MAKK
-15 SVNGEKK
+15 SDAAPNEKK
-22 KVHKKGG
+22 KVRKKGG

-58 GMIDDQIDKKE
+58 GMIDEEVDKKE

-111 NTSIFYPWFSKITY
+111 DTSIFYPWFSKITY
-125 VRAKNEENSHI
+125 VRAKDEENSHI

-143 LKRMIVESRRGAY
+143 LKRMIIDSRRGAY

-184 LKNPDME
+184 AKNPALE
-191 TGVFTIAIDEML
+191 TGVFTIAIEELL

-242 KGKLKSGQKGVL
+242 RGKLKSGQRGVI
-254 SLTFHVTQLSANS
+254 SLTFHVTQLNPNS
-267 KVVAE
+267 KVVADAA
-272 SPFYEITKQHSE
+272 FYEITSQHNE
-284 VKKYGYSNSEVRD
+284 IKKKGYTDSEVRD
-297 ILSMAKKYGRDR
+297 ILSMARKFNRDDI
-309 NFIKE
+309 FIEE
-314 ALAIVERSKCESRV
+314 ALDVVDHTKNCESRV
-328 GLACYF
+328 GLACHF
-334 MKNGYNQPYEK
+334 MKNGYTKLPAGRMVSGRENTADMPKVAEK
-345 EQSWENK
+345 NAYQQ
-352 YKMEKIEGQKI
+352 I
-363 SPAFHQREYDYEKL
+363 HQREYDYEEL
-377 ERDLLSSNIQPE
+377 EKSLLKHADSEPQTITVGSKNGE
-389 EKQVDSFTE
+389 EQK
-398 QGVRQAREVSSN
+398 
-410 TQPEEKQVVTFT
+410 
-422 DQRGGQVREISVDEL
+422 EISVEDL
-437 QKMMAGNPQLQREI
+437 QNMMAGNPQLQQEI

-458 NSNKL
+458 NHNQKS

>member
-1 MQKGKNKETAKKTE
+1 MAKKSETTQ
-15 SVNGEKK
+15 NDKK
-22 KVHKKGG
+22 KVRKKGG

-58 GMIDDQIDKKE
+58 GMIDDQVDKKE

-111 NTSIFYPWFSKITY
+111 DTSIFYPWFSKITY
-125 VRAKNEENSHI
+125 VRAKDEENSHI

-184 LKNPDME
+184 QKNPDLE
-191 TGVFTIAIDEML
+191 TGVFTIAIEELL

-242 KGKLKSGQKGVL
+242 KGKLRSGQKGVL
-254 SLTFHVTQLSANS
+254 SLTFHVTQLNPNS
-267 KVVAE
+267 KIVADAA
-272 SPFYEITKQHSE
+272 FYEITSQHVE
-284 VKKYGYSNSEVRD
+284 IRKRGYQDAEVRD
-297 ILSMAKKYGRDR
+297 ILSMAKKHGRDDKY
-309 NFIKE
+309 IQE
-314 ALAIVERSKCESRV
+314 ALDVVDCTKCDSRV

-334 MKNGYNQPYEK
+334 MKNGYNQ
-345 EQSWENK
+345 
-352 YKMEKIEGQKI
+352 I
-363 SPAFHQREYDYEKL
+363 SPGRSTEKKATEMPEPVPAYYGIHQRDYDYDELEKN
-377 ERDLLSSNIQPE
+377 LLNQEGITKEAHKKEYVNES
-389 EKQVDSFTE
+389 KAT
-398 QGVRQAREVSSN
+398 G
-410 TQPEEKQVVTFT
+410 KK
-422 DQRGGQVREISVDEL
+422 EISVEEL
-437 QKMMAGNPQLQREI
+437 QSMIAGNPQLQQEL

-458 NSNKL
+458 NGERK

>member
-1 MQKGKNKETAKKTE
+1 MAKKSE
-15 SVNGEKK
+15 SSQNEKK
-22 KVHKKGG
+22 KVRKKGG

-58 GMIDDQIDKKE
+58 GMIDDQVDKKE

-111 NTSIFYPWFSKITY
+111 DTSIFYPWFSKITY
-125 VRAKNEENSHI
+125 VRAKDEENSHI

-184 LKNPDME
+184 QKNPDME
-191 TGVFTIAIDEML
+191 TGVFTIAIEELL

-242 KGKLKSGQKGVL
+242 KGKLRSGQKGVL
-254 SLTFHVTQLSANS
+254 SLTFHVTQLNPNS
-267 KVVAE
+267 KIVADAA
-272 SPFYEITKQHSE
+272 FYEITSQHVE
-284 VKKYGYSNSEVRD
+284 IRKRGYLDAEVRD
-297 ILSMAKKYGRDR
+297 ILSMAKKHGRDDTY
-309 NFIKE
+309 IQE
-314 ALAIVERSKCESRV
+314 ALDVVDHTKCDSRV

-334 MKNGYNQPYEK
+334 MKNGYNQISTERQIEK
-345 EQSWENK
+345 KNLE
-352 YKMEKIEGQKI
+352 
-363 SPAFHQREYDYEKL
+363 SPEPVSAYYGFHQRDYDYDEL
-377 ERDLLSSNIQPE
+377 ERNLLNQDGITKETHREEIVKEPE
-389 EKQVDSFTE
+389 SAGK
-398 QGVRQAREVSSN
+398 
-410 TQPEEKQVVTFT
+410 K
-422 DQRGGQVREISVDEL
+422 EITVEEL
-437 QKMMAGNPQLQREI
+437 QSLMAGNPQLQQEI
-451 ASLLEKM
+451 ASLLQKM
-458 NSNKL
+458 NGEDK